1 VRTLFAIARLSRL
14 KFLAGGFL
22 AVGLGTLV
30 ARYEHH
36 PFSVAAYL
44 LAQCTVTVFQLMTHY
59 SNDFFDQECDER
71 SVRTAFSGGSGVLQ
85 RKELPATF
93 AARLALATASLGL
106 LAAILIAMRFSLAA
120 TALALL
126 IGILSWSYS
135 APPPRLLARGLGE
148 MTTALVV
155 AILVPLFAY
164 AMQTH
169 TVDGR
174 AIVSTL
180 PAGCAMF
187 AMMLCVEIPDRVAD
201 AASGKE
207 NLLVRFG
214 LRKTHRMIE
223 LCLIGIFVAAACAVL
238 AGAPRTFA
246 YFALGVVPV
255 AISLMRALG
264 NPSTRDAAIAAR
276 GVLLFAATVGF
287 GVLGYAAAAV

>member
-1 VRTLFAIARLSRL
+1 MRILLAIVRLSRL

-36 PFSVAAYL
+36 PFSVAAYV
-44 LAQCTVTVFQLMTHY
+44 LAQCTVSVFQLMTHY

-85 RKELPATF
+85 RKELTATF
-93 AARLALATASLGL
+93 AARLTLATASLGL
-106 LAAILIAMRFSLAA
+106 LATILVAMRFSIVA

-148 MTTALVV
+148 LTTALVV
-155 AILVPLFAY
+155 AVLVPLFAY
-164 AMQTH
+164 AMQTQ

-174 AIVSTL
+174 AIASTL

-201 AASGKE
+201 GASGKE
-207 NLLVRFG
+207 NLLVRYG
-214 LRKTHRMIE
+214 LRTTHRMIAV
-223 LCLIGIFVAAACAVL
+223 CLIGIFVAAACATL
-238 AGAPRTFA
+238 AGAPKTFA
-246 YFALGVVPV
+246 YFALGAGPV
-255 AISLMRALG
+255 AISLLRALA
-264 NPSTRDAAIAAR
+264 NPGARDAAIAAR

-287 GVLGYAAAAV
+287 GVLGYAASAV